1 MEAGG
6 EQIFYDLVDLL
17 LFNSESIMDWGEGV
31 LGFSY
36 NCFIYDKSSP
46 LSWDKNTNIIRD

>member
-17 LFNSESIMDWGEGV
+17 LFNSESIMDWGDGV

-36 NCFIYDKSSP
+36 NCFIYDKLSP
-46 LSWDKNTNIIRD
+46 LS